1 MILNK
6 AVAAMAFESLN
17 HHERRALANPV
28 LCDRRAD
35 PAKQPL
41 GLTFA
46 FLVQRMDETERK
58 PRRRFDLYG
67 EIRNHVRHQ
76 RLID

>member
-17 HHERRALANPV
+17 HHRRRALADPV
-28 LCDRRAD
+28 FCDGRAD
-35 PAKQPL
+35 PAKQSL
-41 GLTFA
+41 GFIFA
-46 FLVQRMDETERK
+46 FLVQRMDKAERK

-67 EIRNHVRHQ
+67 EIRNHVRH
-76 RLID
+76 

>member
-1 MILNK
+1 MIFNE
-6 AVAAMAFESLN
+6 AVAAMAFESFN
-17 HHERRALANPV
+17 HHLRRTLADPV
-28 LCDRRAD
+28 LCNGRAD
-35 PAKQPL
+35 SAKQPL

-67 EIRNHVRHQ
+67 EIGNHIRHQ